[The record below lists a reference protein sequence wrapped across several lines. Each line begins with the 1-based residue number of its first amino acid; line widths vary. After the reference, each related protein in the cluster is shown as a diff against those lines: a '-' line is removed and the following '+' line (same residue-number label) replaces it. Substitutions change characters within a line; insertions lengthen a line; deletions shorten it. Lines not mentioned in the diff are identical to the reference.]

1 MNDGAGATPARLKW
15 EGIACL
21 LITSVLWG
29 VNWPILKFLLSELP
43 PLSARAIAGMIGAA
57 VMFGVAFVRGE
68 TLKPPA
74 GELPRLAI
82 AALLNF
88 TAWMGFTTLSLI
100 WLYASET
107 VIIAYT
113 LPIWTALLARP
124 MLGER
129 LSLERWL
136 GMLLGLSGVGLL
148 VFVRADGQIWTKLP
162 GVALALIASVL
173 FGLGA
178 ILSKRRPLRM
188 PPVTAVAWQIA
199 LGTVPLFLGMF
210 LERPSFVA
218 VDVRGWL
225 GLATSGVFV
234 LGLGYITWFAA
245 LKRLPASFVTI
256 GSLLVP
262 VVGVL
267 TSAAALGEP
276 LGWRECGA
284 LALAL
289 AGVAIATRR

>member
-1 MNDGAGATPARLKW
+1 MDDGRRATRSNW
-15 EGIACL
+15 EGIVCL
-21 LITSVLWG
+21 LITSLLWG

-43 PLSARAIAGMIGAA
+43 PLSARVIMGIIGAS
-57 VMFGVAFVRGE
+57 VMFAVAVVRGE
-68 TLKPPA
+68 TLRPPA
-74 GELPRLAI
+74 GELPRLVT

-100 WLYASET
+100 WLNASET
-107 VIIAYT
+107 VIISYT

-124 MLGER
+124 LLGER

-136 GMLLGLSGVGLL
+136 GMLLGLSGVAVL
-148 VFVRADGQIWTKLP
+148 VFVQPENQIWTKLP

-173 FGLGA
+173 FGVGA

-188 PPVTAVAWQIA
+188 PPVTAVAWQLG
-199 LGTVPLFLGMF
+199 LGTAPLILGMLF
-210 LERPSFVA
+210 ERPSLAA
-218 VDVRGWL
+218 VDARGWFAF
-225 GLATSGVFV
+225 ATSGVFV

-289 AGVAIATRR
+289 AGIVIATRR

>member
-1 MNDGAGATPARLKW
+1 MDDGRRATRSNW
-15 EGIACL
+15 EGIVCL
-21 LITSVLWG
+21 LITSLLWG

-43 PLSARAIAGMIGAA
+43 PLSARVIMGIIGAS
-57 VMFGVAFVRGE
+57 VMFAVAFVRGE
-68 TLKPPA
+68 TLRPPA
-74 GELPRLAI
+74 GELPRLVT

-100 WLYASET
+100 WLNASET
-107 VIIAYT
+107 VIISYT

-124 MLGER
+124 LLGER

-136 GMLLGLSGVGLL
+136 GMLLGLSGVAVL
-148 VFVRADGQIWTKLP
+148 VFVQPENQIWTKLP

-173 FGLGA
+173 FGVGA

-188 PPVTAVAWQIA
+188 PPVTAVAWQLG
-199 LGTVPLFLGMF
+199 LGTAPLILGMLF
-210 LERPSFVA
+210 ERPSLAA
-218 VDVRGWL
+218 VDARGWFAF
-225 GLATSGVFV
+225 ATSGVFV

-267 TSAAALGEP
+267 TSAATLGEP

-289 AGVAIATRR
+289 AGIVIATRR